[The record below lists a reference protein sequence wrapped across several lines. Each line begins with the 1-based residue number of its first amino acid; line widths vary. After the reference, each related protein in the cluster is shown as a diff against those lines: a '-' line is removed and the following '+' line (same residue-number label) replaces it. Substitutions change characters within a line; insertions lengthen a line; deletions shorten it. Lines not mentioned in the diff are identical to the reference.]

1 MIKKNFLLILLILC
15 SSSCFATCNGVWE
28 VSALVKQEKSFVLL
42 SDKSIQYPVSAEFL
56 RNLEQIHTKIDQAA
70 GIFSRFL
77 ICNSDDPNAFA
88 AKEGSQNISALT
100 LGMIGLL
107 GDDQDAYAA
116 ILGHEAAHLTQEHAP
131 KKKSSGVI
139 FGLIQLLAGTA
150 LEVAIQSRGGASGL
164 GADMAA
170 LGTQAF
176 SASYSRSHEFE
187 ADRVGLS
194 YSVTAGYSADGV
206 IRLHQKLNGS
216 SNFLSTH
223 PSSNER
229 ISQILELIKTMGFEK
244 EARPNK
250 DGTVEN
256 FKVVNTDEAA
266 FGMVLTAKNRLGYYI
281 GTQTSPEPPQLG
293 MRVEVAFENGEKLH
307 GTIKKIVNGY
317 FSVLTDK
324 KFISRI
330 EGGAITRIR

>member
-1 MIKKNFLLILLILC
+1 
-15 SSSCFATCNGVWE
+15 
-28 VSALVKQEKSFVLL
+28 
-42 SDKSIQYPVSAEFL
+42 
-56 RNLEQIHTKIDQAA
+56 
-70 GIFSRFL
+70 
-77 ICNSDDPNAFA
+77 
-88 AKEGSQNISALT
+88 
-100 LGMIGLL
+100 
-107 GDDQDAYAA
+107 
-116 ILGHEAAHLTQEHAP
+116 
-131 KKKSSGVI
+131 
-139 FGLIQLLAGTA
+139 
-150 LEVAIQSRGGASGL
+150 
-164 GADMAA
+164 
-170 LGTQAF
+170 
-176 SASYSRSHEFE
+176 
-187 ADRVGLS
+187 
-194 YSVTAGYSADGV
+194 
-206 IRLHQKLNGS
+206 
-216 SNFLSTH
+216 
-223 PSSNER
+223 
-229 ISQILELIKTMGFEK
+229 MGFEK